1 MKPTILL
8 ISGTELCTHLQSMV
22 DTLDL
27 DADITF
33 QKYRSL
39 KDLPGLYRERAK
51 DFDGVCI
58 TGSFARQVILRTRQ
72 DARPLYSISAKSV
85 EYYKEFF
92 RLLNLNRQ
100 MDFSRVVLDS
110 DLWLRR
116 DEPQSVL
123 AHFNGYDF
131 ERKRSAVLGSLTVE
145 QVMAA
150 DGIVLENAKRLYGQG
165 KIDLVVCRLSSV
177 IPLLQ
182 EAGIPHSFVYPD
194 VENVQDTLN
203 LLLNDIKLQSMND
216 NLPAVIFITSQAVR
230 QNGMAEITDDNVALQ
245 RGLLDFNQQQ
255 GLDFMIQKAVDG
267 YEVFTTQQTVQRIT
281 QNFTACRLQQH
292 LHSRTGMKLQIGYGI
307 GQNLLKARTN
317 ALKACRLSAA
327 GGAGFVINENG
338 DTIGPL
344 DSDAVICVAGQA
356 PPNAA
361 LAAEKAG
368 LSVATIQRILSVT
381 QLLGTRDITSQQ
393 LAASLQVTVANANRF
408 LNALEKSGLA
418 QIAAEKRSLSKG
430 RPSKVYRI
438 SIG

>member
-1 MKPTILL
+1 MKPNILL
-8 ISGTELCTHLQSMV
+8 ISGVELCAHLQSMV
-22 DTLDL
+22 DMLDL
-27 DADITF
+27 DADVTF
-33 QKYRSL
+33 QKYHSL
-39 KDLPGLYRERAK
+39 ADLPRLYKERAR

-58 TGSFARQVILRTRQ
+58 TGSFARQVILRTRE
-72 DARPLYSISAKSV
+72 DNRPLHSISAKSV

-92 RLLNLNRQ
+92 RLLNMNRQ

-110 DLWLRR
+110 DLWLRK

-123 AHFNGYDF
+123 AHFSGYDF
-131 ERKRSAVLGSLTVE
+131 ERKRGELLSTLTVN
-145 QVMAA
+145 QVMEA
-150 DGIVLENAKRLYGQG
+150 DSIVLENAKQLYGQG

-182 EAGIPHSFVYPD
+182 EADIPYSFVYPD

-203 LLLNDIKLQSMND
+203 LLLNDIRLQSMNSS
-216 NLPAVIFITSQAVR
+216 LPAVIFITSPSVR
-230 QNGMAEITDDNVALQ
+230 QNGMAEINDDSVALQ

-255 GLDFMIQKAVDG
+255 GLDFMIQRATDG
-267 YEVFTTQQTVQRIT
+267 YEVFTTLQTAQRIT
-281 QNFTACRLQQH
+281 QDFTACRLQQY

-307 GQNLLKARTN
+307 GQTLLKARSN
-317 ALKACRLSAA
+317 AVKACRLSTA
-327 GGAGFVINENG
+327 GKGFVINENG

-356 PPNAA
+356 APDIA

-368 LSVATIQRILSVT
+368 LSASTIQRILSAT

-393 LAASLQVTVANANRF
+393 LASTLQVTVANANRF

-418 QIAAEKRSLSKG
+418 RIASERRSLSKG

-438 SIG
+438 EIG